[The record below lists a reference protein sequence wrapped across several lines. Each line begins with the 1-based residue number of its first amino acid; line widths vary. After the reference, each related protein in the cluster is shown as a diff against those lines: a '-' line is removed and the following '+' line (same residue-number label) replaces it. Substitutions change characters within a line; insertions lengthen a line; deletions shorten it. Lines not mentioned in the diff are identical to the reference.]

1 MLACALWGR
10 ISDPVFFGVFRC
22 AVPKYNFAS
31 MHRFQRWRDLFQGA
45 STVQGVERLIRD
57 YVDSIPPTVLAAAGR
72 MPACAGRSERPTRR
86 RHDPALR
93 ARLQGRTGNRRTAS
107 RSRPHVCRRIPANYA
122 AHQGADDRR
131 LISNYPVNDPGRF
144 LQRFKTKRPYSGR
157 LFSMYMFISPI
168 EGLPSGPSQRP

>member
-1 MLACALWGR
+1 
-10 ISDPVFFGVFRC
+10 
-22 AVPKYNFAS
+22 

-57 YVDSIPPTVLAAAGR
+57 YVDSIPPTVLAAL
-72 MPACAGRSERPTRR
+72 PDE
-86 RHDPALR
+86 
-93 ARLQGRTGNRRTAS
+93 
-107 RSRPHVCRRIPANYA
+107 CRRALGDPNVQRAAVTILHCELAFKGEPATAEQLHEVAHTFA
-122 AHQGADDRR
+122 AASLRITRLTKEADDRR